1 MPAPSKA
8 DEGAGGGVTSAPP
21 PTRISSRSWWW
32 PWASEWP
39 DVWKWSYPSGDTC
52 IDVEKSGQKGVVL
65 ARVAVAGVVV
75 AVVVDDA
82 AGVKSKWWWGW

>member
-1 MPAPSKA
+1 
-8 DEGAGGGVTSAPP
+8 
-21 PTRISSRSWWW
+21 
-32 PWASEWP
+32 
-39 DVWKWSYPSGDTC
+39 VWKWSYPSGDTC

>member
-21 PTRISSRSWWW
+21 PTRISSRSCWWW

-39 DVWKWSYPSGDTC
+39 EVWKWSYPSWDTC

-65 ARVAVAGVVV
+65 ARVAVADVVV
-75 AVVVDDA
+75 VVVDGA
-82 AGVKSKWWWGW
+82 AVVKSKCWGW